1 MGRSIKAI
9 IAKIDEYLGTPDFSA
24 SLWKTRYVKYKIKSI
39 KVLLLVSKKYMNK
52 YKHEYLSIIKN
63 FKIKPELFELIDS
76 PKIPDGSPIGSSNLN
91 ELCY

>member
-39 KVLLLVSKKYMNK
+39 KVVVSCGSDV
-52 YKHEYLSIIKN
+52 HHVPQTGLAQIE
-63 FKIKPELFELIDS
+63 PETRVRRVNNV
-76 PKIPDGSPIGSSNLN
+76 PISAFI
-91 ELCY
+91 